1 MRNLAIACG
10 LFVVFIPEIG
20 SASAGIQQ
28 FRFAGTL
35 NQGSRSGEELILR
48 RFEAILLAQP
58 SGRFFAVLDDDRE
71 GCPWPESF
79 GRLNAAN
86 APVPHLIYG
95 YDGGTYTLPLPPLG
109 LTLPDAVAV
118 GSTWDNG
125 GWSFEVTEAVT
136 VSGQSAWKI
145 ESKERRGRRQQLTVA
160 ADSGV
165 LLQATQDV
173 FMGQGDRFE
182 LQISQTSSAVLP
194 NAQEKQVEN
203 LQTALL
209 QLQNTLQR
217 RPDSQLSE
225 LSPRQ
230 VRDAAAQ
237 LESLSA
243 LAKDSPL
250 QETVLRI
257 SRDVGRQSRRVA
269 ESMKRQ
275 EQLLDQTAPSFALN
289 LITGKSLESNS
300 LRGKTVILHFWN
312 YTDKP
317 LSEPY
322 GQVGYLEFLS
332 SRRQKMNVAVV
343 GVSTNPSLQQSDK
356 ARSAVRSARKLSE
369 FMNLSFP
376 IGYDDGSLLRAFGD
390 PRDSGG
396 ELPLWVVLSPSGKV
410 IHYHTGFYEVDRRQ
424 GLKEL
429 DDIVQTQDSAA
440 KSE

>member
-1 MRNLAIACG
+1 MRNLAIVCCLFS
-10 LFVVFIPEIG
+10 LFVTGAG

-28 FRFAGTL
+28 FRFSGSL
-35 NQGSRSGEELILR
+35 NQGSRGGEELILR

-58 SGRFFAVLDDDRE
+58 SDRFFAVLDDDRE

-86 APVPHLIYG
+86 APIPHLIYD
-95 YDGGTYTLPLPPLG
+95 YDGGTYTLPLPPLE

-118 GSTWDNG
+118 GSTWENG
-125 GWSFEVTEAVT
+125 GWSFEVTEAQT
-136 VSGQSAWKI
+136 VSGQRAWKV

-182 LQISQTSSAVLP
+182 MQLSQTSAAKLP
-194 NAQEKQVEN
+194 DAQDKQVN
-203 LQTALL
+203 DLQKALL
-209 QLQNTLQR
+209 QLQSTLQR
-217 RPDSQLSE
+217 RPDSQLAE

-230 VRDAAAQ
+230 VKDAAAQ
-237 LESLSA
+237 LDPLTA

-257 SRDVGRQSRRVA
+257 NRDVARQSRRVA

-275 EQLLDQTAPSFALN
+275 QQLLDQAAPSFALN
-289 LITGKSLESNS
+289 LITGKSLESDS

-312 YTDKP
+312 YSDKP

-343 GVSTNPSLQQSDK
+343 GVSTNPLLQQSDK

-396 ELPLWVVLSPSGKV
+396 ELPLWVVLSPGGKV
-410 IHYHTGFYEVDRRQ
+410 IHYHSGFYEVDRTQ

-429 DDIVQTQDSAA
+429 DDIVQAQDPASG
-440 KSE
+440 K